1 MLLIAAA
8 LVAALLPSPVRAQ
21 AVPESDPQHVRVHAQ
36 IVLIDRAEAQRA
48 GLRYV
53 QVGGG
58 RIWIGGGRDGH
69 RTSGVGASGKV
80 GGIPVSAFVDL
91 ASNKRLLRSETQTQV
106 TTLAGSTAAISSG
119 SLSVG
124 PWGASHTAGPELV
137 VTPTVLPDGNIQLQV
152 QARLR
157 DEATVP
163 YGYSLD
169 ASPVNVATTVVVRPG
184 EEATVGSISI
194 ATEHK
199 DAGLL
204 RWEDASG
211 SRDVLVVLKPELIPF

>member
-1 MLLIAAA
+1 MPLLAAF
-8 LVAALLPSPVRAQ
+8 LAALLPGPVRAQ
-21 AVPESDPQHVRVHAQ
+21 AAPESDPQHVRVHAQ

-48 GLRYV
+48 GLRYI

-58 RIWIGGGRDGH
+58 RIWIGGGQDG
-69 RTSGVGASGKV
+69 RPRGVDASGEV

-91 ASNKRLLRSETQTQV
+91 ARNKRLLRSETQTQV
-106 TTLAGSTAAISSG
+106 TTLSGSTAAISSG

-124 PWGASHTAGPELV
+124 SFGASRAAGPELV
-137 VTPTVLPDGNIQLQV
+137 VTPMVLPDGNIQLQV

-157 DEATVP
+157 DEVTVP

-169 ASPVNVATTVVVRPG
+169 ASPVNVATTVIVRPG
-184 EEATVGSISI
+184 EEATVGSMSI

-204 RWEDASG
+204 RWEDVSG